1 MSALAP
7 TLQTFFT
14 DYMQR
19 QRKASPH
26 TIAAYRDAV
35 RLLLA
40 FTAQRTGKQ
49 PHQLDLGD
57 LDAQLIVAFLDHIEH
72 DRHNT
77 IRTRNARLAAIHSLY
92 HYAGLRHPEH
102 AALIARVLAIPT
114 KRAEKPIVTF
124 LNEDE
129 LDALLAAP
137 DRGTWTGRRDH
148 AIILLAAQTGLRAD
162 ELLKLDRGDIHLG
175 TGAHVYCVGKG
186 RKHRVTPLIPVT
198 IATIKIWLAE
208 RAGAPTDPL
217 FPTRQGRRLSHDALE
232 RRIAKHAAT
241 ASRACPSL
249 QNKKVTRTSCGAP
262 PRFGCCKPPSTR
274 PQSRS
279 GSAMQATRSLRST
292 CTPTS
297 PSSNARS
304 TGPPRPA
311 PKPDAIDQPTR
322 SSRSSRTS
330 NHTERTSAHVMPT
343 SATATR
349 TTHTASSVKSA

>member
-49 PHQLDLGD
+49 PHQLDIAD
-57 LDAQLIVAFLDHIEH
+57 LDAQLIVAFLDHLEH

-102 AALIARVLAIPT
+102 AALIARVLAIPA
-114 KRAEKPIVTF
+114 KRGEKPIVTF

-148 AIILLAAQTGLRAD
+148 AIILLGAQTGLRAD
-162 ELLKLDRGDIHLG
+162 ELIKLDCGDIHLG

-186 RKHRVTPLIPVT
+186 RKHRITPLIPVT
-198 IATIKIWLAE
+198 VATIKVWLAE
-208 RAGAPTDPL
+208 RAGGPTDPL

-232 RRIAKHAAT
+232 RRVAKHADT

-249 QNKKVTRTSCGAP
+249 QNKKITPHILRHTAAVRLLQAP
-262 PRFGCCKPPSTR
+262 VDTTTIALRLGH
-274 PQSRS
+274 
-279 GSAMQATRSLRST
+279 ATNQTTQVYLHADLT
-292 CTPTS
+292 I
-297 PSSNARS
+297 
-304 TGPPRPA
+304 
-311 PKPDAIDQPTR
+311 KQHAID
-322 SSRSSRTS
+322 
-330 NHTERTSAHVMPT
+330 
-343 SATATR
+343 R
-349 TTHTASSVKSA
+349 TTPPGTKPGRYQPPDPLLAFLENL